1 MSESGENMNDIKE
14 WLYDFI
20 SKRDNRIVIKGKLT
34 DSTDIFESGIIDSLG
49 IVELLAGIES
59 RFKIELT
66 SNSLDIHRFNSIQGI
81 AEIIYEEL
89 KHR

>member
-1 MSESGENMNDIKE
+1 MSESGVNMNDIKE

-20 SKRDNRIVIKGKLT
+20 SKRDNRIDIKGKLT

-81 AEIIYEEL
+81 TEIIYEEL